1 MVGLVS
7 AIGVLVLKF
16 GKELMVSC
24 CDWLVCGWTTL
35 GSVRDGSK
43 LIVQMKEEKGSFRA
57 GEGFLL

>member
-1 MVGLVS
+1 MVGLVP

-16 GKELMVSC
+16 GKELMVSS

-43 LIVQMKEEKGSFRA
+43 LIVQIKEEKGLFRA
-57 GEGFLL
+57 GEGYIL